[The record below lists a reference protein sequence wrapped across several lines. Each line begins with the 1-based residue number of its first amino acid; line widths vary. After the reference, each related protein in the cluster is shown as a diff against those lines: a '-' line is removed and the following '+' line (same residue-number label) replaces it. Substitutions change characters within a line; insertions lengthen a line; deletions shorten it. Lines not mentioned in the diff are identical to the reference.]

1 MSGKRSRNSR
11 RSTHLNEGKNK
22 IQPERTQRNTKE
34 NIAGVAMLN
43 REVLSSV
50 AKQMKAGNRVEI
62 DGKTNA
68 VKRTS
73 SQRLKTVRFT
83 MDEREYQAIEQNPEK
98 PSRWGQLAR
107 KGHHVLQFR
116 DVASGKYIAVAVDGE
131 IKEYGAMGRSRR
143 KE

>member
-1 MSGKRSRNSR
+1 
-11 RSTHLNEGKNK
+11 
-22 IQPERTQRNTKE
+22 
-34 NIAGVAMLN
+34 MLN

-50 AKQMKAGNRVEI
+50 AKQMKAGNKVEI

-73 SQRLKTVRFT
+73 SQRLKTISFMLDGR
-83 MDEREYQAIEQNPEK
+83 DYQGIEQNPEK
-98 PSRWGQLAR
+98 PSRWGLLAR

>member
-1 MSGKRSRNSR
+1 
-11 RSTHLNEGKNK
+11 
-22 IQPERTQRNTKE
+22 
-34 NIAGVAMLN
+34 MLN

-98 PSRWGQLAR
+98 PSRWGLLAR
-107 KGHHVLQFR
+107 KGHHVVQFR
-116 DVASGKYIAVAVDGE
+116 DVASGKYVSVAVDGE
-131 IKEYGAMGRSRR
+131 IKEYGEMGRSRR
-143 KE
+143 RT

>member
-1 MSGKRSRNSR
+1 
-11 RSTHLNEGKNK
+11 
-22 IQPERTQRNTKE
+22 
-34 NIAGVAMLN
+34 MLN

-62 DGKTNA
+62 DEKTNE

-83 MDEREYQAIEQNPEK
+83 MDQREYQAIEQNPEK

-107 KGHHVLQFR
+107 KGHHVIQFR
-116 DVASGKYIAVAVDGE
+116 DVARAKYVAVAVDGE
-131 IKEYGAMGRSRR
+131 IKEYGAMGRSRG
-143 KE
+143 KT